1 VRGFPGIAI
10 LACASAV
17 AALGAAGPAG
27 GSESPSAVRAG
38 ATSAQVIGFA
48 SELLGLINTF
58 RASHGLAPLTLV
70 QPLVLLATQHSEDML
85 ARGYFGHDSPDG
97 TTFDKRVGGFLRA
110 EGYKNPSVSENIDTG
125 AGALVPKAVFDEWL
139 SPGHVENMLAKD
151 AKQIGIGTAQ
161 VPVGVGEYEGQSN
174 PYTVT
179 AIFGPSQPELRVSVL
194 VTWIRGVVRVREPG
208 EKTARQ
214 LKGTALVKSGSEI
227 ETSAGR
233 VRLTSA
239 ADDLGHVQTAD
250 FYEGRFVAAYADNF
264 PTLIP
269 PPIVTTV
276 TLSGPLSGCA
286 ARKTARHLALL
297 SKPQPKPRPKR
308 HLWGSGQGHF
318 RSDGKYVAAT
328 VTGTIWLTED
338 TCTSTLVRVQSGVV
352 DVYDSVLRKHVT
364 VRTGQSYTARTR

>member
-1 VRGFPGIAI
+1 MRGFSGIAVI
-10 LACASAV
+10 ACVSAA
-17 AALGAAGPAG
+17 AALCVARPAG
-27 GSESPSAVRAG
+27 GSESPSAVHTG
-38 ATSAQVIGFA
+38 ASSAQVTDFA
-48 SELLGLINTF
+48 SELLGLINAF
-58 RASHGLAPLTLV
+58 RAAHGLPPLTLV

-97 TTFDKRVGGFLRA
+97 TTLDKRVGGFLRA
-110 EGYKNPSVSENIDTG
+110 EGYRNPSFAENIDTG
-125 AGALVPKAVFDEWL
+125 PGALLPQSVFDEWL
-139 SPGHVENMLAKD
+139 SPGHVENMLATD
-151 AKQIGIGTAQ
+151 VRQIGIGTAQ
-161 VPVGVGEYEGQSN
+161 VPVGVGEYDGQSN

-179 AIFGPSQPELRVSVL
+179 AIFGPAQPELRVSVL
-194 VTWIRGVVRVREPG
+194 ATSIKGVVRVREPG

-214 LKGTALVKSGSEI
+214 LKGTALIKSGSEI

-239 ADDLGHVQTAD
+239 EDDQGHVQTAD

-264 PTLIP
+264 PTLVP

-276 TLSGPLSGCA
+276 TLTGPLSGCA
-286 ARKTARHLALL
+286 ARKTARHLAL
-297 SKPQPKPRPKR
+297 SKPPPKPRPKR

-352 DVYDSVLRKHVT
+352 DVYDAVLRKHVT
-364 VRTGQSYTARTR
+364 VRTGHSYTARTR